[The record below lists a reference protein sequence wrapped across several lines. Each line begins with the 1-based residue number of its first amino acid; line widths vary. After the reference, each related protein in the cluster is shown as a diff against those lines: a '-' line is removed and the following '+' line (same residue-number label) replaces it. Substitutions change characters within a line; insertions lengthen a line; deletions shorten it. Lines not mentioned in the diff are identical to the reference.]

1 MPFRRTL
8 LTLLAVLALVLGGA
22 GRAEAL
28 NIRDIIELSKAGLS
42 DQVLIALIEVDR
54 GVFSV
59 DTDTLKKLKN
69 EGVSDPVIV
78 AMIRSGRMPAPAVQP
93 APVQITDPAPAEETS
108 REREPQV
115 IVIDHHD
122 QQPAAPQVMYPVG
135 YVVPGLYPGY
145 ARPGFIGTSSGA
157 GITGFGNSGF
167 NNPTVSSGFNGN
179 GSNIGFNGLGNNV
192 IVATPRRHDQSV
204 TAVVPTDQGLVKARV
219 PVPANCVAAQ
229 PVFWGFGGKLRPGS
243 WQPPPTVL
251 CR

>member
-1 MPFRRTL
+1 VPFRRTL
-8 LTLLAVLALVLGGA
+8 LTLLVVLAVSALSA

-78 AMIRSGRMPAPAVQP
+78 AMIRSGRMPAPAVEP
-93 APVQITDPAPAEETS
+93 AAAPVQNTDPASPDETS
-108 REREPQV
+108 REPQV

-122 QQPAAPQVMYPVG
+122 QSPAAPQVMYPVG

-145 ARPGFIGTSSGA
+145 ARPGFVSTNSGA
-157 GITGFGNSGF
+157 GITGFGNTGF
-167 NNPTVSSGFNGN
+167 NNPAVNSGFNCY
-179 GSNIGFNGLGNNV
+179 GSNIGFNGFGNNV
-192 IVATPRRHDQSV
+192 VVATPRRNNQSV
-204 TAVVPTDQGLVKARV
+204 TTVVPTDQGLVKARV
-219 PVPANCVAAQ
+219 PVPVNCVAAQ

>member
-8 LTLLAVLALVLGGA
+8 LTLLAVLALSLGGA

-28 NIRDIIELSKAGLS
+28 NIRDIIELTKAGLS

-69 EGVSDPVIV
+69 AGVSDPVIV
-78 AMIRSGRMPAPAVQP
+78 AMIRSGRMPAVEPPP
-93 APVQITDPAPAEETS
+93 APVQNTDPAPADETS
-108 REREPQV
+108 REPQV

-122 QQPAAPQVMYPVG
+122 QQPAAPQLMYPVG

-145 ARPGFIGTSSGA
+145 ARPGFVSTTNSGA
-157 GITGFGNSGF
+157 GITGFGNTGF
-167 NNPTVSSGFNGN
+167 NNPSVNNGGSSGYG
-179 GSNIGFNGLGNNV
+179 GSIGFNGFGNNV
-192 IVATPRRHDQSV
+192 IVATPRRNQSSV
-204 TAVVPTDQGLVKARV
+204 TTVVPTDQGLVKAKV
-219 PVPANCVAAQ
+219 PLPVNCVKAE
-229 PVFWGFGGKLRPGS
+229 PVYWGFGGKLRPGS

>member
-8 LTLLAVLALVLGGA
+8 LTLLVVLALSA

-93 APVQITDPAPAEETS
+93 APAPVQNTDPAPSEEAP
-108 REREPQV
+108 REPQV

-157 GITGFGNSGF
+157 GITGFGNTGF
-167 NNPTVSSGFNGN
+167 NNPAVNSGFNGT
-179 GSNIGFNGLGNNV
+179 GSNIGFNGFGNNV
-192 IVATPRRHDQSV
+192 VVATPTPRRHDQSV

-229 PVFWGFGGKLRPGS
+229 PVFWGFGGKLRPDS